1 MLLFEIKEIRALES
15 SQHMN
20 NPSLHKSKEMMGG
33 GVNNSPNEFGHD
45 ASEGLRPRG
54 TVRIALYATEMKGLF
69 MSRGGQR

>member
-1 MLLFEIKEIRALES
+1 
-15 SQHMN
+15 
-20 NPSLHKSKEMMGG
+20 MGG